1 VNILDALEAV
11 ELEVQIRSMFP
22 QLSPTHLKM
31 PDGKY
36 GVVITRWEVEY
47 SQYYGIEYS
56 AFKRYAEKSGFVLDI
71 PDTGLL
77 LNPIEKSLLITTP
90 GQWTLLLMME
100 NYTDIPSVPRSKA
113 GRPRTAHAA

>member
-1 VNILDALEAV
+1 
-11 ELEVQIRSMFP
+11 
-22 QLSPTHLKM
+22 M
-31 PDGKY
+31 PNGKY

-56 AFKRYAEKSGFVLDI
+56 AFTRYAEMSGFVMDI

-77 LNPIEKSLLITTP
+77 LYPVEKSLMITTP
-90 GQWTLLLMME
+90 GQWSLLLMIE
-100 NYTDIPSVPRSKA
+100 GYKNIPEVPRSKA